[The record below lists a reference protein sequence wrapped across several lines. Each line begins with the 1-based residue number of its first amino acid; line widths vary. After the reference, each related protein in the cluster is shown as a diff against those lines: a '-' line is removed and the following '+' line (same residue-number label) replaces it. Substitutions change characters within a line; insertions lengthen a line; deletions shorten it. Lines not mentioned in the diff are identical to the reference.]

1 MKHRFFLLTAIL
13 ASLCLLPPLS
23 ASGTQLE
30 PVAGDIFSNFTLIDI
45 RDQKHALSNYKGK
58 VVLINFWAS
67 WCPPCIYEM
76 PELQKLQNH
85 FASRPF
91 EVITINVGENKYK
104 VRKFSKAIKLKLP
117 VLLDTT
123 RNTFNRW
130 GGATLPTSFLI
141 DSDGYIRYKVRGNPG
156 WEDQE
161 TLSIIE
167 KMIQQLTGKRNNAD

>member
-1 MKHRFFLLTAIL
+1 VKHRLFLITAAP
-13 ASLCLLPPLS
+13 ASLCLLLPLS

-30 PVAGDIFSNFTLIDI
+30 SFTGDISSNFTLIDT
-45 RDQKHALSNYKGK
+45 RDQKHALSDYRGK

-85 FASRPF
+85 FANKAF
-91 EVITINVGENKYK
+91 EVVTINVGENKYK
-104 VRKFSKAIKLKLP
+104 VRKFSKAIKLDLP
-117 VLLDTT
+117 ILLDTT
-123 RNTFNRW
+123 RNTFSSW
-130 GGATLPTSFLI
+130 GVATLPTSFLI
-141 DSDGYIRYKVRGNPG
+141 DSDGHIRYKARGNPG

-167 KMIQQLTGKRNNAD
+167 KMIQQLTDKRNTTD

>member
-1 MKHRFFLLTAIL
+1 MPTLF
-13 ASLCLLPPLS
+13 CLLLPLS
-23 ASGTQLE
+23 SSGTQLE
-30 PVAGDIFSNFTLIDI
+30 PITGDISSTFTLIDTK
-45 RDQKHALSNYKGK
+45 DQKHALSDYSGK

-85 FASRPF
+85 FASRSF

-104 VRKFSKAIKLKLP
+104 VRRFSKAIKLKLP

-123 RNTFNRW
+123 KNTFNRW
-130 GGATLPTSFLI
+130 GVATLPTSFLI
-141 DSDGYIRYKVRGNPG
+141 DSGGHIRYKARGNPG

-161 TLSIIE
+161 TLSVIE
-167 KMIQQLTGKRNNAD
+167 KMIQQLTDKRNNSD